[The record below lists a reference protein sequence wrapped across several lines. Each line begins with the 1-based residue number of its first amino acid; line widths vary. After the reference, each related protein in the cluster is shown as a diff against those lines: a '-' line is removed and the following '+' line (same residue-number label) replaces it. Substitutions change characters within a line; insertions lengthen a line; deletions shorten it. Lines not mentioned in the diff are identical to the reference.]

1 MWTNKKV
8 VCPRKVF
15 SKKKIGNFESFIS
28 YHKKASYGPDNINHL
43 HELFKV
49 FKGLSAEGFAEAFPV
64 RQQSQ
69 YNMKNYS
76 CFVFRYALCQ
86 TGQPKFTKFA
96 IHRFKIV
103 GQCTIPY
110 KRFY

>member
-1 MWTNKKV
+1 MQKV
-8 VCPRKVF
+8 LQK
-15 SKKKIGNFESFIS
+15 
-28 YHKKASYGPDNINHL
+28 
-43 HELFKV
+43 LFKTT
-49 FKGLSAEGFAEAFPV
+49 KSI
-64 RQQSQ
+64 Q
-69 YNMKNYS
+69 YEELLI
-76 CFVFRYALCQ
+76 FRISYALCQ